1 MKQVY
6 FVKWKQ
12 YRTAQM
18 GIIQSKQVCWQLDV
32 NMDFSKLFY
41 DIKYIKVETGGSRE
55 YLPC

>member
-1 MKQVY
+1 
-6 FVKWKQ
+6 
-12 YRTAQM
+12 M
-18 GIIQSKQVCWQLDV
+18 GIIQNKQVWWQLDV